1 MVFVSL
7 IIMALSAVIIWRSTD
22 GFELASDFLGRKLTK
37 GIKGATIN
45 AVASS
50 MPEFLSTIFFLFYIK
65 DSNGFSGG
73 IGITGGSAVFNIL
86 VIPISIYTVLLLSKK
101 ITKIPISRSV
111 FMRDGFILLIMTGF
125 VAWVVHA
132 NLLQW
137 WHGALLT
144 APYLAYLVY
153 LFYSH
158 KKVVSKDGSFEYQP
172 TDDKIHWKDISMLNL
187 EKLVLR
193 GKMIRVTNA
202 WFLLVV
208 SILVMILGA
217 WMLVHGTHLL
227 GEELGIPILFV
238 AVILS
243 AAASS
248 IPDTMISIRDAK
260 KGNYE
265 DAFSNA
271 LGSNIFDISFALGFP
286 LMIYTLL
293 NGPIAM
299 DADIV
304 ASSSDL
310 WLILFLITGLTILVF
325 TVGKYLNKFKTFVL
339 VILYLI
345 FLAFV
350 VLDYHY
356 NFDFVGTVKE
366 LFNNLLLAFRKA

>member
-1 MVFVSL
+1 MVFISL
-7 IIMALSAVIIWRSTD
+7 ILMGLSAWVIWRATD
-22 GFELASDFLGRKLTK
+22 GFELASDFLGRRLTK
-37 GIKGATIN
+37 GVKGATIN

-73 IGITGGSAVFNIL
+73 IGITGGSAIFNIL
-86 VIPISIYTVLLLSKK
+86 VIPISIFMVLLFS
-101 ITKIPISRSV
+101 TKIAKIPVTRRV
-111 FMRDGFILLIMTGF
+111 FLRDGLILILMTGF

-132 NLLQW
+132 KALRW

-144 APYLAYLVY
+144 APYLVY
-153 LFYSH
+153 LLYLFITQ
-158 KKVVSKDGSFEYQP
+158 KKVLNSEGSFAYEP
-172 TDDKIHWKDISMLNL
+172 ADRKIIWRDFLLINL
-187 EKLVLR
+187 EKYILR
-193 GKMIRVTNA
+193 GRMIRVTNA
-202 WFLLVV
+202 WILLVV
-208 SILVMILGA
+208 SILVLILGT
-217 WMLVHGTHLL
+217 WLLVHGTHLL
-227 GEELGIPILFV
+227 GMALDIPLLFV

-286 LMIYTLL
+286 LLVFTLL
-293 NGPIAM
+293 NGPITM
-299 DADIV
+299 DQDII

-310 WLILFLITGLTILVF
+310 WLILFLITGITILIF
-325 TVGKYLNKFKTFVL
+325 TIGKHLNKFKTFL
-339 VILYLI
+339 LILLYLA

-356 NFDFVGTVKE
+356 NFNFVGAVKE
-366 LFNNLLLAFRKA
+366 FFMVITNGFK